1 MTNNLIDRDSNY
13 IAGIEKIR
21 FSPVAPIGGEGC
33 FIIEENGRRLLDF
46 SGSWGAAGLGYS
58 HPAISEAI
66 NKASKNMASAS
77 LLSYATEPAI
87 SLAEKLISIIP
98 GNKSRKVWFG
108 HSGSDANDML
118 VRLLEA
124 VTGRKKFISFHGAY
138 HGGVSGSIAVSH
150 HSSQSH
156 SPKKGGNVYLSYPNH
171 YRYENKNNLDE
182 NILKKL
188 DEIFY
193 TTCNPKDVAAI
204 FIEPIQSD
212 GGVIVPPK
220 GFMKSLEKKCRE
232 HGILIVVDE
241 VKVGL
246 GRSGLMHA
254 FQHDNLEPDF
264 ITFGK
269 ALGGG
274 LPLSAVVGPKDLM
287 DFTTAFSIMTTSG
300 NPVSA
305 SAGMAVLRA
314 IEEEN
319 LITNA
324 KLIGDNLQESFRQL
338 ANKHDLIG
346 NVRGRGLAIG
356 VELVNDRHKNKIA
369 AKTETAKIVYR
380 AYELGLV
387 IFYVGMESNVLELTP
402 PLILNEDESKLG
414 LEILDQAISDVTNGL
429 VPDSAIEDYKGW

>member
-1 MTNNLIDRDSNY
+1 
-13 IAGIEKIR
+13 
-21 FSPVAPIGGEGC
+21 
-33 FIIEENGRRLLDF
+33 
-46 SGSWGAAGLGYS
+46 
-58 HPAISEAI
+58 
-66 NKASKNMASAS
+66 
-77 LLSYATEPAI
+77 
-87 SLAEKLISIIP
+87 
-98 GNKSRKVWFG
+98 
-108 HSGSDANDML
+108 
-118 VRLLEA
+118 
-124 VTGRKKFISFHGAY
+124 
-138 HGGVSGSIAVSH
+138 
-150 HSSQSH
+150 
-156 SPKKGGNVYLSYPNH
+156 
-171 YRYENKNNLDE
+171 
-182 NILKKL
+182 
-188 DEIFY
+188 
-193 TTCNPKDVAAI
+193 
-204 FIEPIQSD
+204 
-212 GGVIVPPK
+212 
-220 GFMKSLEKKCRE
+220 MKSLEKKCRE

-338 ANKHDLIG
+338 SNKHDLIG
-346 NVRGRGLAIG
+346 DVRGRGLAIG

-402 PLILNEDESKLG
+402 PLILNEHESKLG

-429 VPDSAIEDYKGW
+429 VPDSAIENYKGW

>member
-1 MTNNLIDRDSNY
+1 MTNNLIKRDSNH

-21 FSPVAPIGGEGC
+21 FFPVAPIGGEGC

-66 NKASKNMASAS
+66 NKASKSMASAS

-108 HSGSDANDML
+108 HSGSDANDMI

-156 SPKKGGNVYLSYPNH
+156 SPKKGGNVYLAYPNH
-171 YRYENKNNLDE
+171 YRYENKNNLNE

-188 DEIFY
+188 DEIFD

-305 SAGMAVLRA
+305 SAGMAVLRT

-369 AKTETAKIVYR
+369 AKIETAKIVYR

-402 PLILNEDESKLG
+402 PLILNEHESKLG